1 MSSVCCR
8 DVGERL
14 LAFRDGTLPPAETD
28 WLREHLHLCPNCMAL
43 LSSYDAM
50 LDVLER
56 LEPVRMPPGVLERI
70 QRNLEQGLGG
80 GCC

>member
-1 MSSVCCR
+1 MSAICCR

-14 LAFRDGTLPPAETD
+14 LGFRDGTLPPDETE
-28 WLREHLHLCPNCMAL
+28 WLRQHLHLCPNCMTL
-43 LSSYDAM
+43 LQSYDAM

-56 LEPVRMPPGVLERI
+56 LKPVNMPPGVLERI
-70 QRNLEQGLGG
+70 QKSLEHGTG